1 MISDCDDDYSDDSDD
16 HSYEIDDNSSE
27 HMSDSLSLDL
37 EDEDDIINLNKTVD
51 DQFLNKLCIIN
62 TIDNVEFNV
71 DEDDDNVGDHI
82 IQKGVQY
89 PIHDPNIPWKLIKRR
104 LGERYENPSQLKQC
118 LTNYAVANGYQLQ
131 YVKNDSERLLVACGK
146 GKKDHTCPFRL
157 WASWM
162 QEEKSFQ
169 IKSINCKHIYSRDY
183 SFGSLVTPIW
193 IAKHYVREIIER
205 PFIKIKDMQDD
216 ILKKFMVKVSK
227 GQCMR
232 AKSRA
237 LLEIEGSL
245 IEHYGKLWDYGHEI
259 RRANPGSIVKMD
271 VNLMAD
277 GSNEFRRFYVC
288 FKALTDGWI
297 SGCRKVIELDGCF
310 LKGVCKGELISAI
323 GRDGNNQIYPIA
335 WAVVDVENKEN
346 WKWFIE
352 LLIEYIGVIEGV
364 GLTIMS
370 DQHKGIVEAVKELAP
385 YAKHRQ
391 YARHI
396 YANFHKRFNG
406 VEYRNIFWAAT
417 TSTFEADFMS
427 YMEKFRIQ
435 NIDAYNHLNER
446 DPNTW
451 CRAFFQPDRACEAVE
466 NGICESFNSIIVDA
480 RRKPIITMLEEIR
493 IFVMERHY
501 KMLSKAQE
509 WESVVCPAIRKKLTK
524 WGENHR
530 YWYVIL
536 SGENVFETR
545 NGFEAMVVDLDCNS
559 RDAAYH
565 SSIDCSP
572 SSISSPSS
580 PTAYIAPPSI
590 AHRRRS
596 SSPSVVVA
604 HRLRRPPS
612 PSPSPITQQTSSG
625 VPQPAWPEGILPY
638 SISRE
643 VVVNDEDHDEDDTT
657 VGDEEHHESD
667 DVVRHQEGLQ
677 ESQMTIFPPEFNN
690 ANEE

>member
-1 MISDCDDDYSDDSDD
+1 MISDCDDDYSDDP
-16 HSYEIDDNSSE
+16 SYEIDDNSSE
-27 HMSDSLSLDL
+27 HMSDSLSQDL

-51 DQFLNKLCIIN
+51 DQFLNKLCIVN

-71 DEDDDNVGDHI
+71 DEDDDNVGDHV

-89 PIHDPNIPWKLIKRR
+89 PIHDPNIPWKLMKPK

-146 GKKDHTCPFRL
+146 VETIVLDP
-157 WASWM
+157 
-162 QEEKSFQ
+162 
-169 IKSINCKHIYSRDY
+169 
-183 SFGSLVTPIW
+183 LVTPIW
-193 IAKHYVREIIER
+193 IAKHYVRELIER

-259 RRANPGSIVKMD
+259 RRANPGSTVKMD

-288 FKALTDGWI
+288 FKALRDGWI
-297 SGCRKVIELDGCF
+297 SGCRKVIGLDGCF

-352 LLIEYIGVIEGV
+352 LLIEDIGVIEGA

-385 YAKHRQ
+385 YAEHRQ
-391 YARHI
+391 CARHI
-396 YANFHKRFNG
+396 YVNFHKRFNG
-406 VEYRNIFWAAT
+406 VEYRNIFWAAA

-427 YMEKFRIQ
+427 HMEKFRIQ
-435 NIDAYNHLNER
+435 NINAYNHLIER

-451 CRAFFQPDRACEAVE
+451 CRAFFQPGRDCEAVE
-466 NGICESFNSIIVDA
+466 NGICESFNS
-480 RRKPIITMLEEIR
+480 MLEEIR

-501 KMLSKAQE
+501 RMLSKAQE
-509 WESVVCPAIRKKLTK
+509 WESVVCPAIRKKLKK
-524 WGENHR
+524 WGQNHR
-530 YWYVIL
+530 YWYVIP
-536 SGENVFETR
+536 SGGNVFETR
-545 NGFEAMVVDLDCNS
+545 NGFEAMVVDLDARKCS
-559 RDAAYH
+559 CRLWDISGIPCVHSIAAIHFINKDPEDYV
-565 SSIDCSP
+565 SKWFTKDIFKMAYEKTIRPLNGSNMWT
-572 SSISSPSS
+572 
-580 PTAYIAPPSI
+580 PTPYPKPNPPKERIMPGRPSI
-590 AHRRRS
+590 KRKRS
-596 SSPSVVVA
+596 ESESESTRVTRSGKTMTCRNCLETGHNA
-604 HRLRRPPS
+604 RTCKNEKKNPP
-612 PSPSPITQQTSSG
+612 PKLVKPKDYY
-625 VPQPAWPEGILPY
+625 AL
-638 SISRE
+638 
-643 VVVNDEDHDEDDTT
+643 DTT
-657 VGDEEHHESD
+657 FVYFANSKEND
-667 DVVRHQEGLQ
+667 
-677 ESQMTIFPPEFNN
+677 IFVLLL
-690 ANEE
+690 